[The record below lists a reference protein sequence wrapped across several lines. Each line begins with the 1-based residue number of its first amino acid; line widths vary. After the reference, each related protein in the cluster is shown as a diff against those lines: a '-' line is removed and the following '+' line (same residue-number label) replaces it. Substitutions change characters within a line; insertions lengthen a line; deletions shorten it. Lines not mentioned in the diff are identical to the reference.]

1 MNKNKRK
8 FTARETAAKLCSLGR
23 QTRKTLREKLY
34 SKKFPSSEIE
44 GAVLAMAEL
53 GYIDEAEYARA
64 YVSDSYRIKKHGRI
78 RILSELKMRGIPD
91 SLAEDALSAF
101 DVDEC
106 EIIKEELNKRFKD
119 REEKE
124 KIYRYFVSRGFSL
137 SDVRSCMN
145 ED

>member
-1 MNKNKRK
+1 
-8 FTARETAAKLCSLGR
+8 
-23 QTRKTLREKLY
+23 
-34 SKKFPSSEIE
+34 
-44 GAVLAMAEL
+44 MAEL